1 MDERGAT
8 TVWGAHWRPA
18 LGRTETSVNNTAAG
32 RPKQFLVDLAQA
44 MRVTAEAERKATIDQ
59 CQVNAKAYVENLQS
73 QTNGGSASLQQAA
86 VADISTLRSRSK
98 ARMDKT
104 RQETEQRIAGRYEFL
119 EQELQEYA
127 AAIESEI
134 ERVQDRVRSFE
145 TDLARSFEQLMETT
159 DPSEFAY
166 LAEHMPEP
174 PPFVE
179 PDSTTLV
186 QEHRLRREQAA
197 PSEAEPGSSPE
208 E

>member
-1 MDERGAT
+1 M
-8 TVWGAHWRPA
+8 
-18 LGRTETSVNNTAAG
+18 NNTAAG

-44 MRVTAEAERKATIDQ
+44 MRVTAEAERLATIDQ
-59 CQVNAKAYVENLQS
+59 CQVNAKAWVENLQS
-73 QTNGGSASLQQAA
+73 QTNGESASLQQAA

-104 RQETEQRIAGRYEFL
+104 RQETEERISQRYELL

-134 ERVQDRVRSFE
+134 ERVQDHVQAFE
-145 TDLARSFEQLMETT
+145 AELASSFEQLMETS

-166 LAEHMPEP
+166 LAERMPEP

-179 PDSTTLV
+179 PDSATLV
-186 QEHRLRREQAA
+186 QEYRLRREQAA
-197 PSEAEPGSSPE
+197 PSEAETGSSPE

>member
-1 MDERGAT
+1 
-8 TVWGAHWRPA
+8 VWGACWRPG

-44 MRVTAEAERKATIDQ
+44 MRITAEAERRATIDQ
-59 CQVNAKAYVENLQS
+59 CQVNAKAYVEHLQS
-73 QTNGGSASLQQAA
+73 QTNGESTSLQQAA

-104 RQETEQRIAGRYEFL
+104 RQETEERISRRYELL

-127 AAIESEI
+127 AAIDSEI
-134 ERVQDRVRSFE
+134 ERVQDQVRAFE
-145 TDLARSFEQLMETT
+145 GALARSFEQLIETS
-159 DPSEFAY
+159 DPSEFTY

-179 PDSTTLV
+179 PDSAALV
-186 QEHRLRREQAA
+186 QEYRLRREQAV
-197 PSEAEPGSSPE
+197 PSQAEAGSRPE
-208 E
+208 G

>member
-1 MDERGAT
+1 M
-8 TVWGAHWRPA
+8 
-18 LGRTETSVNNTAAG
+18 NNTATG

-44 MRVTAEAERKATIDQ
+44 MRVTAEAERRATIDQ

-73 QTNGGSASLQQAA
+73 QTSGESASLQQAA

-104 RQETEQRIAGRYEFL
+104 RQETELRTSRRYEFL

-127 AAIESEI
+127 AAVEGEI
-134 ERVQDRVRSFE
+134 ERVQDRVQAFE
-145 TDLARSFEQLMETT
+145 AELAHSFEQLMETS
-159 DPSEFAY
+159 DPSEFTY
-166 LAEHMPEP
+166 LAEHMPEA

-179 PDSTTLV
+179 PDSATLV
-186 QEHRLRREQAA
+186 QDYRLHHEQAV
-197 PSEAEPGSSPE
+197 PSEAAAGSSPE